1 MSSETVAVSTTI
13 GEHLGRCKW
22 FNNKKGYGFITI
34 VSDREKNKDVFVH
47 QTHVIP
53 TNSTYRT
60 LSMGEYVSLDISH
73 DDKEQAINVSGVCG
87 GPLQC
92 DIQRTMDNGRHDN
105 HINDNH
111 NNSREEQTSN

>member
-1 MSSETVAVSTTI
+1 MSSGCTELVKKIESYEPVRRNLLADAGRAYDTI
-13 GEHLGRCKW
+13 QM
-22 FNNKKGYGFITI
+22 FN
-34 VSDREKNKDVFVH
+34 
-47 QTHVIP
+47 
-53 TNSTYRT
+53 
-60 LSMGEYVSLDISH
+60 
-73 DDKEQAINVSGVCG
+73 DKEQAINVSGVCG

>member
-1 MSSETVAVSTTI
+1 MSTETEAVSTTI

-34 VSDREKNKDVFVH
+34 VSNGEKNKDVFVH
-47 QTHVIP
+47 QTNVIP

-73 DDKEQAINVSGVCG
+73 DDKEQAINVTGVCG

-92 DIQRTMDNGRHDN
+92 DIQRTSGEGRHNSNIDDN
-105 HINDNH
+105 Q
-111 NNSREEQTSN
+111 NNSREEQTSH

>member
-1 MSSETVAVSTTI
+1 MSTEAVSTII

-34 VSDREKNKDVFVH
+34 ISDEEKNKDVFVH
-47 QTHVIP
+47 QTNVIP

-73 DDKEQAINVSGVCG
+73 DDKEQAINVTGVCG

-92 DIQRTMDNGRHDN
+92 DIQRTREGRQ
-105 HINDNH
+105 NDNLDDTQ
-111 NNSREEQTSN
+111 NNSREEQTSQ